1 MSRAYHILIKKENAT
16 GVLEELC
23 KNDAIALI
31 TEEETFVVP
40 EWQIKE
46 VRKRIVDCSSK
57 PESMI
62 NEDVFLG
69 MLDEEYP

>member
-1 MSRAYHILIKKENAT
+1 MSGSYHILIKKEHAT

-31 TEEETFVVP
+31 TKEEAFAVP

-46 VRKRIVDCSSK
+46 VCRRITDFSSK
-57 PESMI
+57 PESI
-62 NEDVFLG
+62 IHEDVFLG